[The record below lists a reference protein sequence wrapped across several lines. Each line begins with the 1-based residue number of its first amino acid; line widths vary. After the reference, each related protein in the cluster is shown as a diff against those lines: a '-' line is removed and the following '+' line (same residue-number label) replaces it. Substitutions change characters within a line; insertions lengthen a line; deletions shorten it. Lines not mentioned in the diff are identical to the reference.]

1 MLLNDEKTEHKINY
15 FLQVKQTDSM
25 MYIVFKTIFQ
35 VKSLK
40 NNSIMI
46 SDIIGHNM
54 DNDRFINPQL
64 RTVIFG
70 KKVHVIYPPTYR
82 TTNSHVGENVV
93 GLRCSSLQQNENGI
107 CFGARACQSLVRRAR
122 ISLVRLNILSK
133 HKHLFMITYP
143 HHSMWYSSF
152 CDLRIE

>member
-64 RTVIFG
+64 RTVMFG
-70 KKVHVIYPPTYR
+70 KKVHVSYFRVSINIYY
-82 TTNSHVGENVV
+82 
-93 GLRCSSLQQNENGI
+93 LR
-107 CFGARACQSLVRRAR
+107 
-122 ISLVRLNILSK
+122 
-133 HKHLFMITYP
+133 
-143 HHSMWYSSF
+143 
-152 CDLRIE
+152 